1 VSFERARSA
10 TTRADQTTVRRANLG
25 VVLQHVARGGPRSRA
40 RIAAETGLTRGTVSS
55 LVTELIDLELVR
67 ETGQDER
74 PGGVG
79 RPAQTLE
86 LHDRVAAVGLEV
98 NVDYLAVCIEDLS
111 GTVRHERR
119 VYADNR
125 GSAPGPVLDRLAHAA
140 NEALEA
146 ANEQGLRTAGVS
158 LAVPGLVEV
167 ASRTIVFAPNLGW
180 ADVAVGEELANRLGV
195 VVEVENEANLAA
207 LAEHWSGA
215 ARDLDD
221 FLCVFGEV
229 GVGSGIVVDGKL
241 YRGAHGFGGEFGHV
255 VVDRDGLPCACG
267 GRGCLETIVGQEA
280 IARAAGIEPLTGRTR
295 SLTEEI
301 VRRAEA
307 GDPRVLASLRDAGR
321 CLASALVSACNL
333 LDLDAVVLGGCF
345 GPLAPWLSGEVSAA
359 LEAQPIAARVAAVDV
374 VPSAFGEGAAV
385 RGAAA
390 LILRRVLEAPWTTPG
405 QPVAQVTR

>member
-1 VSFERARSA
+1 VSFDRARSV

-25 VVLQHVARGGPRSRA
+25 VVVQHVARSGPRSRA

-55 LVTELIDLELVR
+55 LVTELIDMELLR
-67 ETGQDER
+67 ETGEDER

-86 LHDRVAAVGLEV
+86 LHDRVVAVGLEV
-98 NVDYLAVCIEDLS
+98 NVDYLAVCVEDLA
-111 GTVRHERR
+111 GTVRHEQR
-119 VYADNR
+119 VYTDNR
-125 GSAPGPVLDRLAHAA
+125 GSAPGPVLDRLTHVAA
-140 NEALEA
+140 EALDA
-146 ANEQGLRTAGVS
+146 VRDQGRRPAGVS

-180 ADVAVGEELANRLGV
+180 ADVPVGDELAQR
-195 VVEVENEANLAA
+195 
-207 LAEHWSGA
+207 
-215 ARDLDD
+215 
-221 FLCVFGEV
+221 LCVVGEV
-229 GVGSGIVVDGKL
+229 GVGGGIVVDGKL
-241 YRGAHGFGGEFGHV
+241 YRGAHGFGGEFGHL
-255 VVDRDGLPCACG
+255 VVDREGLPCACG

-280 IARAAGIEPLTGRTR
+280 IARAAGVEPLSGRTR

-307 GDPRVLASLRDAGR
+307 GDTRVLASLRDAGR
-321 CLASALVSACNL
+321 CLGSALVSAVNL

-345 GPLAPWLSGEVSAA
+345 GPFAPWLSGEVSAA
-359 LEAQPIAARVAAVDV
+359 LEAQPIAARATAVEV

-390 LILRRVLEAPWTTPG
+390 LILRRVLEAPWTAPPG
-405 QPVAQVTR
+405 HVVAGVAT